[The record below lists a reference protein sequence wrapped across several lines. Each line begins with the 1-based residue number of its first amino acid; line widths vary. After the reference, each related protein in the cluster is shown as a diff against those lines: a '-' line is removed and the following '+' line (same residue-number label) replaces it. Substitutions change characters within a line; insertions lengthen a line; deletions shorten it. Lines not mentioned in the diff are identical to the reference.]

1 MSNLTFNIGAKA
13 ILAGVGIAII
23 AGTTVPAWAQD
34 AQGTLPVPTP
44 AVQPGVQAPNNAVT
58 SNFQE
63 PGTTDISGNQTA
75 DPNAAVCAQQLDD
88 ELIRLAQVSQDA
100 AVAQAALTA
109 TNLAADIAGLV
120 AEAAGE
126 PDPTGAAAAAGIAL
140 QIAAIT
146 LQAADLAAEA
156 AIVLPADQT
165 SINLDTVVNGLP
177 ECDTTFVGTVRIRPL
192 TGQPSNV
199 GLDVDGE
206 SIFRNDVN
214 IVGDIQLK
222 GGIGF
227 DDGIAISGSRTNS
240 ATVTDV
246 SAIAI
251 GDNTLAVGAGTVALG
266 RDAQANNAGS
276 IAIGDD
282 ADVAAAAIRGIS
294 IGANSNVDGDGG
306 VALGD
311 TANTEADG
319 GIAIGDQANANA
331 ADGAISIGDVS
342 SVATGAEQGIA
353 IGDGAN
359 VGALGTQAIAIGE
372 IASATADAAI
382 AVGDGA
388 AASGVEAIAV
398 GNAAVASGERAV
410 VVGANSVAAFDNSAA
425 FGNGAVTTRANQQV
439 FGNASNT
446 YTMPGITSRAS
457 KAFQSGPLEV
467 VTTDANGNLASDGG
481 QLFKQVAR
489 NQAGIAIATAMQ
501 TPDLTGNESFGFKVS
516 YGNFDVDA
524 NAIAI
529 TSAGVLGRDVLVK
542 GDRFTVDIGG
552 GAGMAYG
559 FQSNA
564 EKGIYAGRAG
574 VQWTW

>member
-1 MSNLTFNIGAKA
+1 MSKLKINMGAKSL
-13 ILAGVGIAII
+13 LAGVGMAIV
-23 AGTTVPAWAQD
+23 AGTSAPVWAQ
-34 AQGTLPVPTP
+34 GVLPIATQPT
-44 AVQPGVQAPNNAVT
+44 QPGVQATNNAVT
-58 SNFQE
+58 SNFEE
-63 PGTTDISGNQTA
+63 PGTTILSTTQFD
-75 DPNAAVCAQQLDD
+75 NANRNSAVCAQQLDNAGITQAD
-88 ELIRLAQVSQDA
+88 IAQDTTEGQS
-100 AVAQAALTA
+100 VATGV
-109 TNLAADIAGLV
+109 NLAADIAGLGV
-120 AEAAGE
+120 EALGE

-140 QIAAIT
+140 QVTALG
-146 LQAADLAAEA
+146 LQA
-156 AIVLPADQT
+156 
-165 SINLDTVVNGLP
+165 INLALDVSTINPANENGIRIAEIQNGLP
-177 ECDTTFVGTVRIRPL
+177 QCDTNFVGTVRIAPL
-192 TGQPSNV
+192 TNETGNV
-199 GLDVDGE
+199 GLDVTGE
-206 SIFRNDVN
+206 SIFRDDVN

-227 DDGIAISGSRTNS
+227 DDGIAISGSRTNT

-282 ADVAAAAIRGIS
+282 ADVAVAALRGVS

-353 IGDGAN
+353 IGDGAT

-372 IASATADAAI
+372 IATATADAAI

-398 GNAAVASGERAV
+398 GNAAVASGAQAV
-410 VVGANSVAAFDNSAA
+410 VVGANAVAAFDNSAA
-425 FGNGAVTTRANQQV
+425 FGNGAVTTRVNQQV
-439 FGNASNT
+439 FGTQSNT
-446 YTMPGITSRAS
+446 YTMPGLTSRAS
-457 KAFQSGPLEV
+457 KQFQSGPLEV
-467 VTTDANGNLASDGG
+467 VTTDKNGNLASDGG

-501 TPDLTGNESFGFKVS
+501 TPDLTGKESFGFKIS

-529 TSAGVLGRDVLVK
+529 TSAGVLGRDVFVK

-574 VQWTW
+574 MQWTW